1 MSVERNK
8 VCLGCGNDKDNSIFL
23 AYEKMLGLGVAF
35 KYLNCSAC
43 KSIQISDIPEN
54 IDEYYPENYYA
65 FGNLIESKGLR
76 NQFKKIRKILFD
88 WKLWHF
94 SYPEYYN
101 WLKPLSI
108 LRDSAIADIGC
119 GNGQLLY
126 ELSCTGYTN
135 LHGFDPYLKK
145 EMSTHGLNLQRKDVM
160 EVSGQFDLIMLHHS
174 FEHMVNPLES
184 MKRLGQLLKPE
195 GQLLI
200 RVPVTDAEV
209 WEKEGINWFQLDA
222 PRHFFIPSRLAMR
235 ILGEKAG
242 LKLNLVVFD
251 SNENQFAITNLYKD
265 GKSMKEYNSKN
276 LEVKKS
282 KKNWKLK
289 ADILNKTGK
298 GDQAC
303 FYFKNNG

>member
-1 MSVERNK
+1 MDV
-8 VCLGCGNDKDNSIFL
+8 
-23 AYEKMLGLGVAF
+23 
-35 KYLNCSAC
+35 
-43 KSIQISDIPEN
+43 
-54 IDEYYPENYYA
+54 YYPENYYA
-65 FGNLIESKGLR
+65 FGNLIKSKGLR
-76 NQFKKIRKILFD
+76 NQFKKIRKTLFD
-88 WKLWHF
+88 WKLWFF

-101 WLKPLSI
+101 WLSPLKISK
-108 LRDSAIADIGC
+108 DAAIADIGC

-145 EMSTHGLNLQRKDVM
+145 ETSTKGLKLQRKGLY
-160 EVSGQFDLIMLHHS
+160 EVSGQFNLIMLNHS

-184 MKRLGQLLKPE
+184 MKKLSELLKPK

-222 PRHFFIPSRLAMR
+222 PRHFFIPSQLSMR
-235 ILGEKAG
+235 ILGEKVG

-251 SNENQFAITNLYKD
+251 SNENQFVITNLYKD
-265 GKSMKEYNSKN
+265 GKNMKEYNSTN
-276 LEVKKS
+276 LINQKFI
-282 KKNWKLK
+282 KNWKQK
-289 ADILNKTGK
+289 ADILNETGK